1 MAEAEE
7 PKKLESESPLDP
19 PPAPTAAPA
28 EKEKPL
34 VEAPKDPVSHKEKS
48 EIPPPPPPESKA
60 EPDESKAL
68 AIVVDKPSEPIA
80 EEKSKEG
87 SVNRDAVLAKVAT
100 EKSLSLIR
108 AWEES
113 EKSKAENKAQKKLSA
128 IGSWEN
134 TRKAI
139 VEAEL
144 KKFEEKLEKQKA
156 EYVEQ
161 MKNKIAL
168 IHKAAEE
175 KRAVVEAK
183 RGEDL
188 LKAEETA
195 AKCRAT
201 GKTPKKLLGWFS
213 S

>member
-1 MAEAEE
+1 MTEAEE
-7 PKKLESESPLDP
+7 PKKLEPESPSDP
-19 PPAPTAAPA
+19 PPAPTPAPV
-28 EKEKPL
+28 EEEKPV
-34 VEAPKDPVSHKEKS
+34 VEAPKDPESHKDKS
-48 EIPPPPPPESKA
+48 EILPPPPENKA

-68 AIVVDKPSEPIA
+68 AIVEKPSEPAA
-80 EEKSKEG
+80 EEKSKED
-87 SVNRDAVLAKVAT
+87 SVDRDAVLARVAT
-100 EKSLSLIR
+100 EKKLSLIR

-113 EKSKAENKAQKKLSA
+113 EKSKAENKAHKKLSA

-134 TRKAI
+134 TKKAT

-144 KKFEEKLEKQKA
+144 KKIEEQLEKKKA

-175 KRAVVEAK
+175 KRAVIEAK

-195 AKCRAT
+195 AKYRAT
-201 GKTPKKLLGWFS
+201 GYAPKKLLGCFPG
-213 S
+213 